1 LPLQKLPLLL
11 RLPLLLKLPPL
22 LELLLVQVLP
32 LPLAP
37 Y

>member
-1 LPLQKLPLLL
+1 LPLQKLPL
-11 RLPLLLKLPPL
+11 PLQPLLKLPPL